1 MHYIGFHFFF
11 GAEKTWLS
19 SRVSVKINVMN
30 KKNDKRLCWNCD
42 GAVSLHLGQCPY
54 CGVDLSQPQQ
64 QQEGEKTPFQG
75 FVNPFQ
81 SQKDEGIFKP
91 PYANAFNTDLSVSQE
106 EWNQTLGE
114 EVEAEKEQDEEE
126 LPATTRKEM
135 VALLL
140 LLPGIVFFLFALA
153 LLFFSSNG
161 VLTLQWNQSFAYFY
175 FFGAIPLLYLG
186 WRALR

>member
-1 MHYIGFHFFF
+1 M
-11 GAEKTWLS
+11 T
-19 SRVSVKINVMN
+19 

-42 GAVSLHLGQCPY
+42 GAVSLHLAQCPY
-54 CGVDLSQPQQ
+54 CGADLSHPPQQ
-64 QQEGEKTPFQG
+64 QEKEKTPFQG
-75 FVNPFQ
+75 FENPFQ
-81 SQKDEGIFKP
+81 SQKEEGIFKS
-91 PYANAFNTDLSVSQE
+91 PYANAFNPDLSVSQE

-114 EVEAEKEQDEEE
+114 EEETSKNQEEE
-126 LPATTRKEM
+126 FPATTKKEM

-140 LLPGIVFFLFALA
+140 LLPGIVFFLFALT

-161 VLTLQWNQSFAYFY
+161 VLALQWNQSFAYFY